1 MLPNSVPRGNAPTR
15 VPDLASY
22 DRIIVAFSGGKDSIA
37 CLLTLIEAGVP
48 ASRIDVYHH
57 DVDGAGSSFMDWPCT
72 TAYCRAVTRALGVP
86 IYLSWKEGG
95 FLREMLRKDTA
106 TAPICFETPSG
117 TIGRVG
123 GAGPTGTRLRFPQVS
138 ANLNERYCSA
148 YLKIDVMAALVRNQ
162 DRFLDR
168 RTLIVT
174 GERAQES
181 RARANYATFETDRTD
196 TRAGT
201 RRRRHVDHWRPVHAL
216 DEADIWDMI
225 RRHGIVPAPAYR
237 LGWSRLSCIACIFG
251 GANQW
256 ASMRYLAPDWFERI
270 ARYEDSFGRTIQRS
284 CGIRHLADRGRPYA
298 ALIEQPDLARRA
310 LAHAWDESVVVPPDA
325 WHLPAGAF
333 GEGTGPG

>member
-1 MLPNSVPRGNAPTR
+1 MLPNSVPWGNAPTR
-15 VPDLASY
+15 APDLASY

-57 DVDGAGSSFMDWPCT
+57 DVDGAGPSFMDWPCT

-86 IYLSWKEGG
+86 LYLSWKEGG

-138 ANLNERYCSA
+138 ANLNQRYCSA

-181 RARANYATFETDRTD
+181 RARAHYATFETDRTD

-201 RRRRHVDHWRPVHAL
+201 RRRRHVDHWRPVHTL
-216 DEADIWDMI
+216 D
-225 RRHGIVPAPAYR
+225 G
-237 LGWSRLSCIACIFG
+237 LAC
-251 GANQW
+251 
-256 ASMRYLAPDWFERI
+256 
-270 ARYEDSFGRTIQRS
+270 
-284 CGIRHLADRGRPYA
+284 
-298 ALIEQPDLARRA
+298 
-310 LAHAWDESVVVPPDA
+310 
-325 WHLPAGAF
+325 
-333 GEGTGPG
+333 GT